1 MNTVASNRSASH
13 SRRQFL
19 KTTVIATGGLLGSGL
34 IVGCAVMPGKSA
46 GAAMLPSATAPGVM
60 PNAWVKIGA
69 DNTVSIICA
78 RSEMGQG
85 VFTSLP
91 MLVAEEL
98 EVSMDKIRV
107 EMAPARE
114 PYINTMLGGQ
124 LTGGSTSVP
133 EAFGPLR
140 AAGAQ
145 ARMMLIAAA
154 AQQWNVDAAAC
165 RAENAMVI
173 GPAGQTATYGS
184 LAEAA
189 SKLEAPKTPVL
200 KDASAFKI
208 IGKPLKRL
216 DTPAKVDGSAE
227 FGMDVKLPGM
237 LYAALAQCPVI
248 GGKPTGFDAT
258 RAKTMPGVKHVVQI
272 SDGVAVVADTYW
284 HARKALE
291 TVNVKWDEGAGKAL
305 SSASIAAGL
314 KTAST
319 KPGALIKKVGDVD
332 AGMKAAA
339 RKIEATYEL
348 PFLSHSPMEPM
359 NFTADVRKDSVLL
372 YGPTQFQQLAV
383 GMAAAVAGVKP
394 EQVTIRTTFLGGGFG
409 RRIDVDFIVQVVE
422 ISKAVG
428 APVKLIWSREDDMKH
443 DFYRPIALHNMS
455 AGLDAKGMPT
465 AIKFQVTSPSV
476 TARLFSVFVKDG
488 IDPFMTEAA
497 VVPYAI
503 PNQLAEAVIHDTG
516 LRVGYWRSVSH
527 ALNAFANES
536 FIDELATAAGK
547 DPLEYRRTLL
557 AQSPQHLKVLNIAA
571 QQSGWGTALPAGRSR
586 GVAVME
592 GYGTYLALVSEIS
605 VTGGEIQV
613 HKVTVAADLGTMV
626 NPNIVEQQ
634 IESSVIFGLSAALF
648 GEITLKDGVV
658 EQNNFNDYPVVRMNQ
673 SPAINITLVPSGGKP
688 GGIGE
693 PVTAMIGPAVANA
706 VFAGTGKRLRKLP
719 LRLA

>member
-1 MNTVASNRSASH
+1 METFVANS
-13 SRRQFL
+13 SRRLFL
-19 KTTVIATGGLLGSGL
+19 KTSVIATGGVLGSGL
-34 IVGCAVMPGKSA
+34 IVGCAMVPAKSA
-46 GAAMLPSATAPGVM
+46 SAALPPSATAPGVM
-60 PNAWVKIGA
+60 PNAWVKVGA
-69 DNTVSIICA
+69 DNTVTIICA

-98 EVSMDKIRV
+98 EVPMDMIRV

-133 EAFGPLR
+133 EAFDSLR

-145 ARMMLIAAA
+145 ARMMLVAAG
-154 AQQWNVDAAAC
+154 AQQWKVDASAC

-173 GPAGQTATYGS
+173 GPTGQKATYGE

-189 SKLEAPKTPVL
+189 SKLEAPKTPKL

-208 IGKPLKRL
+208 IGKPVKRL

-227 FGMDVKLPGM
+227 FGMDVRLPGM

-248 GGKPTGFDAT
+248 GGKPVSFDAT
-258 RAKTMPGVKHVVQI
+258 RAKGMPGVKHIVQI

-291 TVNVKWDEGAGKAL
+291 TVDVKWNEGPGKAL
-305 SSASIAAGL
+305 SSASIGAGL
-314 KTAST
+314 KTASAA
-319 KPGALIKKVGDVD
+319 PGALIKKVGDVD

-339 RKIEATYEL
+339 RQIEATYEL

-383 GMAAAVAGVKP
+383 GTAAAIAGVKP

-409 RRIDVDFIVQVVE
+409 RRIDVDFIAQGVE

-428 APVKLIWSREDDMKH
+428 APVKLVWSREDDMKH
-443 DFYRPIALHNMS
+443 DFYRPIALHRMS
-455 AGLDAKGMPT
+455 AGLDAQGMPT
-465 AIKFQVTSPSV
+465 AIKFHLTSPSV
-476 TARLFSVFVKDG
+476 TQRLFSVFVKDG

-503 PNQLAEAVIHDTG
+503 PNQRADVVIHDTG

-536 FIDELATAAGK
+536 FIDELAVAAGK
-547 DPLEYRRTLL
+547 DPLAYRRTLL
-557 AQSPQHLKVLNIAA
+557 AKEPRHLKVLDMAA
-571 QQSGWGTALPAGRSR
+571 QKSGWDTAPAAGRSR

-592 GYGTYLALVSEIS
+592 GYGTYLALVSEVS
-605 VTGGEIQV
+605 VTGGEIRV

-658 EQNNFNDYPVVRMNQ
+658 EQNNFNDYPVVRMEQ
-673 SPAINITLVPSGGKP
+673 SPAIDIFLVPSGGKP

-706 VFAGTGKRLRKLP
+706 VFAATGKRLRKLP